1 MGYYEEKYCFYG
13 KYISCPFKRGIHVA
27 FHAAVN
33 TCCDMIFYLSKVS
46 FTDFGPGELNE
57 SMPCGFVYLYL

>member
-1 MGYYEEKYCFYG
+1 MYAGADQVSNDKTSAQTG
-13 KYISCPFKRGIHVA
+13 PSA
-27 FHAAVN
+27 HAAVN